1 MSATPKLIDTL
12 EKKIKI
18 ECLIAFIHSR
28 ITGVMNDGTNVSL
41 VFRKQLKKVKILKM
55 LLMKLQLLT
64 K

>member
-41 VFRKQLKKVKILKM
+41 VFGILSIVLKVSSVVIPLIFHI
-55 LLMKLQLLT
+55 
-64 K
+64 